1 MRRIRRAAEL
11 VDRLGEPAGGRME
24 LRERVLYHQIHP
36 LKLATDWATAIVA
49 AVLLWRHR
57 LVPALAVGFL
67 PSVLVSVL
75 LIRGADLRAQ
85 RDSAPGRYVAGWM
98 TRGVE
103 AARFGGLAIGW
114 AGAWAHRAALVA
126 LGVVAIVG
134 CWLGG
139 LLRRTTSTQA
149 GR

>member
-1 MRRIRRAAEL
+1 
-11 VDRLGEPAGGRME
+11 ME
-24 LRERVLYHQIHP
+24 LRDRILYHQIHP

-67 PSVLVSVL
+67 PSVLVSAL
-75 LIRGADLRAQ
+75 LIRRADLRTQ
-85 RDSAPGRYVAGWM
+85 RDSALGRYLAGWM

-103 AARFGGLAIGW
+103 AARFGGLAIWW
-114 AGAWAHRAALVA
+114 AGAWAHRTAFMV
-126 LGVVAIVG
+126 LGVMGIVG

-139 LLRRTTSTQA
+139 LLTPHRRN
-149 GR
+149 

>member
-1 MRRIRRAAEL
+1 
-11 VDRLGEPAGGRME
+11 ME
-24 LRERVLYHQIHP
+24 LRERILYHQIHP
-36 LKLATDWATAIVA
+36 LKLAVDWATAIVA
-49 AVLLWRHR
+49 AVLLWRHE
-57 LVPALAVGFL
+57 LAPALAVGFV

-85 RDSAPGRYVAGWM
+85 RDSAFGRYVAGWM

-114 AGAWAHRAALVA
+114 AGAWLHHPALVVI
-126 LGVVAIVG
+126 GVLWIVA

-139 LLRRTTSTQA
+139 LLRRA
-149 GR
+149 